1 MAHEFRLGEWLV
13 EPDLNRIQCSHRS
26 VAVEPKVLDVL
37 VCLAERAGQVLSKD
51 QIIRR
56 VWPGTYVS
64 EGILSYS
71 ISELRRALGDD
82 ARNPRFIETISRKGY
97 RLIAPV
103 TQLDAPATTKSSIAV
118 LPFSDLS
125 PEKDQEYFCAGIAEE
140 IINHLTRV
148 QSLRVAARTSCFAF
162 KGKMEDVRAVGRKLG
177 VDTVLEGSVRK
188 AADRL
193 RITAQLVN
201 VADGCQ
207 LWSER
212 FDRDPEDIFA
222 IQDEIAR
229 SIAST
234 LRITLSPGES
244 SAIGRMPT
252 PDIRAYDYYLRGKQ
266 FFNQYTRRGVI
277 YALRMFLQAVALDP
291 TYARAHAGIADC
303 CSYLYLYAGGDPD
316 HFHQADSA
324 SRNAVELSPWS
335 AEAHASRGMALS
347 LNGSYREAECEF
359 QTAIR
364 FNAGLWEAYYFYA
377 RIAFSHGEP
386 EKAIALYQKA
396 REINPQDY
404 QAPLL
409 VAQIYDDLGMKEEA
423 EAARRDGIVNVEER
437 LLLHPEDARALYMGA
452 NGLVALG
459 DVPRGLEWAA
469 QALATDPEEPMIL
482 YNVACIRALAGQAE
496 DALDCLEK
504 AVKTGLVEKGW
515 IVSDSNL
522 DLLRGHP
529 RYQAVVSSMP
539 HND

>member
-103 TQLDAPATTKSSIAV
+103 TQLDAPPATKSSIAV

-212 FDRDPEDIFA
+212 FDRDPEDIFT

-291 TYARAHAGIADC
+291 AYARAHAGIADC
-303 CSYLYLYAGGDPD
+303 CSYLYRYAGGDPD
-316 HFHQADSA
+316 HFLQADSA

-347 LNGSYREAECEF
+347 LNGNYREAEREF

-377 RIAFSHGEP
+377 RNAFSHGEP
-386 EKAIALYQKA
+386 EKAIELYQKA
-396 REINPQDY
+396 REIDPQDY

-469 QALATDPEEPMIL
+469 QALAADPEEPMIL

-496 DALDCLEK
+496 DALECLEK

-515 IVSDSNL
+515 IVNDSNL
-522 DLLRGHP
+522 ALLHDHP
-529 RYQAVVSSMP
+529 RYQAVLSSMP
-539 HND
+539 HGD